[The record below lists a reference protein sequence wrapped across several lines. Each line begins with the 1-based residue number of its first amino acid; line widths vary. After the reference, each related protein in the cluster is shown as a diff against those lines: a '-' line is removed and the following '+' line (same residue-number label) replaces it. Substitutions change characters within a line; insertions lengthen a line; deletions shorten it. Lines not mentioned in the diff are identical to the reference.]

1 MLSERAKQAVKH
13 YSKGRSRT
21 AYRVRKDIADGL
33 KKSSVEDGSSELGT
47 TCSLCQS
54 LLDLTSIFKSFLHQR
69 KELRNARLLILRKEI
84 CPTTM

>member
-21 AYRVRKDIADGL
+21 AYRVRKDITDGL
-33 KKSSVEDGSSELGT
+33 KKSSVKDGSSELGT

-54 LLDLTSIFKSFLHQR
+54 LTSIFKSFLHQR

-84 CPTTM
+84 SPTTM